1 MATQDLNYTLDAK
14 DKKGPDALA
23 KRAEIQEDYT
33 RADVYYQT
41 LNVRS
46 IVQNEAYPVS
56 IHKVD
61 TVFIII
67 IWLLFQAEQLIPG
80 IGGALSLYLGI
91 AIVMA
96 FELLELL
103 FDLILAI
110 FQHKGKST

>member
-61 TVFIII
+61 TVF
-67 IWLLFQAEQLIPG
+67 LIMNYFFRLSNWYL
-80 IGGALSLYLGI
+80 AL
-91 AIVMA
+91 
-96 FELLELL
+96 EEP
-103 FDLILAI
+103 
-110 FQHKGKST
+110 